1 MSADDLSAEE
11 LFLDEIFEDDPFEG
25 GTLEDGAASR
35 PHTKYAHLKL
45 DSATETTFGRL
56 QVRHPQAFDELARE
70 AAEVVE
76 TVVPIAEAH
85 LGVALTGTLRLDLL
99 PQARVS
105 GVNPTIGLLRHAM
118 IAFDE
123 PSPRLA
129 GLLSYQVGQVL
140 WYRATREADY
150 SGYRRMPDWLKE
162 AALLPLMHA
171 WSDRERWLEALA
183 GQVSVVAREQPLT
196 SAKLVDFS
204 VLSPKEGLVASA
216 QSLLRG
222 QSVGRRTPQWEA
234 GLCTLLG
241 ERTTLGGVE
250 GLEHLTSLSL
260 ADWEGHFAADLDDWV
275 ATLTDR
281 HY

>member
-11 LFLDEIFEDDPFEG
+11 LFLDEIFEDD
-25 GTLEDGAASR
+25 AAPEPCTSG
-35 PHTKYAHLKL
+35 PHTEYAHLKL
-45 DSATETTFGRL
+45 DSTTETMFGRL
-56 QVRHPQAFDELARE
+56 QVRHPQAFSELARE
-70 AAEVVE
+70 AAEVVD

-85 LGVALTGTLRLDLL
+85 LGSALTGTLRLDLL

-123 PSPRLA
+123 PSPKLA

-150 SGYRRMPDWLKE
+150 SGYRRMPDWLRE

-183 GQVSVVAREQPLT
+183 GQISVVARGQLLT
-196 SAKLVDFS
+196 STQMVDFS
-204 VLSPKEGLVASA
+204 ALSPKQGLVASA

-222 QSVGRRTPQWEA
+222 QSVGRRTPKWEA
-234 GLCTLLG
+234 GLCALLG
-241 ERTTLGGVE
+241 ERPRLGGVE

-260 ADWEGHFAADLDDWV
+260 TDWEAHFAADLDDWV

-281 HY
+281 HH